1 MILLILRRAMILRDP
16 SACVDDDP
24 VKYPQAKADAGGLVC
39 PFSAH
44 IRKAYPRDDVPRD
57 PKHPPPSDPALN
69 ESATQTHR
77 LLRRGM
83 PYGSVSRS
91 TPDAPIDDDVDRGL
105 QFLAYQTSILNQFE
119 FVTKNWV
126 NAKDY
131 KETFENGGGHD
142 PIIGQNSKGRRI
154 RKFTLTFPYP
164 KKPNATKTVQVTTEA
179 FFKKTGKTDWVLP
192 TAGGYFFAPSICALK
207 NHLT

>member
-1 MILLILRRAMILRDP
+1 MIPDPSACDDPSDP

-24 VKYPQAKADAGGLVC
+24 GKYPQAKADADGLVC
-39 PFSAH
+39 PLSAH
-44 IRKAYPRDDVPRD
+44 IRIAYPRDDEP
-57 PKHPPPSDPALN
+57 N

-77 LLRRGM
+77 LLRLGM

-119 FVTKNWV
+119 FVTKRF

-131 KETFENGGGHD
+131 KET
-142 PIIGQNSKGRRI
+142 SRTVAATI
-154 RKFTLTFPYP
+154 R
-164 KKPNATKTVQVTTEA
+164 
-179 FFKKTGKTDWVLP
+179 
-192 TAGGYFFAPSICALK
+192 S
-207 NHLT
+207 